1 MIPQT
6 QIKSKSRQSRF
17 LVWNVAKI
25 VTRDEKIQI
34 LGTAIGIDDSSA
46 TAAAV

>member
-1 MIPQT
+1 
-6 QIKSKSRQSRF
+6 
-17 LVWNVAKI
+17 